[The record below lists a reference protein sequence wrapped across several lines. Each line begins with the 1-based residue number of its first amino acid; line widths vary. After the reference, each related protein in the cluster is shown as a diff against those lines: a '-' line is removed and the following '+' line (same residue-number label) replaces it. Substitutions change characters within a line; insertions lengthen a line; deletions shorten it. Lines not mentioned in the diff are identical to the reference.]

1 MRKTSK
7 LLATLTA
14 FLIIVS
20 MFIFPVNA
28 ASVNYSVT
36 SVSGSQGSQV
46 TVTVKMSSSVDIWGA
61 NVSLGFNSSE
71 LQYVSS
77 AKGGIVSG
85 GSLHQEGST
94 VNFSGMYNAKSGT
107 VFTVTFK
114 ILKSSGTSKLTLS
127 STENTD
133 SNGATHSCSASGGTV
148 TISKAVTGI
157 SLDKSSVTLKKG
169 ETTTLTASVTPSDA
183 TDKTVTYSSSNT
195 KVATVNSSGK
205 VTAVGGGS
213 ATITAKAGG
222 KTATCKVT
230 VNVPQTGIT
239 ASGGS
244 SKTVAIGSTTTL
256 KIAKTPSDATDNY
269 STTWTSANTSIAT
282 VSSKGVVT
290 GVALGETTITAK
302 QNNWTVT
309 FKITVTE
316 KATESSTEESSTE
329 ELSTEESTTETT
341 TASTT
346 EWMTIPEET
355 TDSSIANQGGIKGFI
370 NNIIVKLNDENNK
383 VSRVYHYAML
393 FGVSV
398 AVAIISVA
406 VTFFVTSG
414 YYKNK
419 DKKKENEEISNNN
432 TF

>member
-7 LLATLTA
+7 IMATITA
-14 FLIIVS
+14 FLILVS
-20 MFIFPVNA
+20 MFIFPANA
-28 ASVNYSVT
+28 ANVNYSVT
-36 SVSGSQGSQV
+36 SVSGATGDKV
-46 TVTVKMSSSVDIWGA
+46 TVSVKLSSSVEIWGA

-71 LQYVSS
+71 LQYVSC

-85 GSLHQEGST
+85 GSLHQEGSS

-133 SNGATHSCSASGGTV
+133 SNGTTHSCSASGGTV

-157 SLDKSSVTLKKG
+157 SLNKTSVTLKKG
-169 ETTTLTASVTPSDA
+169 ETTTIAATVTPSDA
-183 TDKTVTYSSSNT
+183 TNKTVTYSSSNT
-195 KVATVNSSGK
+195 KVAKIDNSGK
-205 VTAVGGGS
+205 ITAVGGGS

-222 KTATCKVT
+222 KSATCKVT
-230 VNVPQTGIT
+230 VNVAQTGIT
-239 ASGGS
+239 ASSAS
-244 SKTVAIGSTTTL
+244 SKSVAIGSTTTL
-256 KIAKTPSDATDNY
+256 KIAKVPSDTTDNY
-269 STTWTSANTSIAT
+269 STTWTSADTSIAT

-309 FKITVTE
+309 FKITVIE
-316 KATESSTEESSTE
+316 KAEESSTEESSTE
-329 ELSTEESTTETT
+329 ESTTEESTTE
-341 TASTT
+341 STT
-346 EWMTIPEET
+346 EWITPPEET
-355 TDSSIANQGGIKGFI
+355 TEPVTSNQGGIKGFI
-370 NNIIVKLNDENNK
+370 NNIVEKLNDENNK
-383 VSRVYHYAML
+383 VSRIYHYAML
-393 FGVSV
+393 FGVGIT
-398 AVAIISVA
+398 VAIISVA

-419 DKKKENEEISNNN
+419 DKKRNEDEETLNNN

>member
-7 LLATLTA
+7 IMAILTA
-14 FLIIVS
+14 FLILVS

-28 ASVNYSVT
+28 ANVNYSVT
-36 SVSGSQGSQV
+36 SVSASQGDQV
-46 TVTVKMSSSVDIWGA
+46 TVSVKLSSSVEIWGA

-71 LQYVSS
+71 LQYVSC
-77 AKGGIVSG
+77 AKGGVVSG
-85 GSLHQEGST
+85 GSLHQEGSS

-133 SNGATHSCSASGGTV
+133 SNGTTHSCSTSGGTV
-148 TISKAVTGI
+148 TITKAVTGI
-157 SLDKSSVTLKKG
+157 SLDKTSVTLKKG
-169 ETTTLTASVTPSDA
+169 ETTSLTATVTPSDA
-183 TDKTVTYSSSNT
+183 TNKTVTYTSSNT

-205 VTAVGGGS
+205 ITAVGGGT

-222 KTATCKVT
+222 KSATCKVT
-230 VNVPQTGIT
+230 VNIAQTGIT
-239 ASGGS
+239 ASGSS
-244 SKTVAIGSTTTL
+244 SKSVAIGSTTTL
-256 KIAKTPSDATDNY
+256 KIAKVPSDATDNY
-269 STTWTSANTSIAT
+269 TTTWTSANTSIAT

-316 KATESSTEESSTE
+316 KTEESSAE
-329 ELSTEESTTETT
+329 ESSTEESTTETT
-341 TASTT
+341 TESTT
-346 EWMTIPEET
+346 ELTTIPEET
-355 TDSSIANQGGIKGFI
+355 TELVTSNQGGIKGFI
-370 NNIIVKLNDENNK
+370 NNIVEKLNDENNK
-383 VSRVYHYAML
+383 VSRTYHYAML
-393 FGVSV
+393 FGVAI

-419 DKKKENEEISNNN
+419 DKKENEETSNNN